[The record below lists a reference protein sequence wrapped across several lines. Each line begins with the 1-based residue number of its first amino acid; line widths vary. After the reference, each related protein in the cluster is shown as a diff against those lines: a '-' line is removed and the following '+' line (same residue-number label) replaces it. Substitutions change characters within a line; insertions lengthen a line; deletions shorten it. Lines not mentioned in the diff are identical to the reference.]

1 MKSKSVL
8 AVVIFMTTLGT
19 PAILTI
25 QEIHAADGNYQGGSE
40 SVVVGENE
48 YVAWFSNK
56 SGN

>member
-8 AVVIFMTTLGT
+8 AFVIFMTTLGT

-25 QEIHAADGNYQGGSE
+25 QEIYAADGSYQGESD

>member
-8 AVVIFMTTLGT
+8 AVDIFMTTLGT

-25 QEIHAADGNYQGGSE
+25 QETFADGNYRGWSK

-48 YVAWFSNK
+48 YVARFSNK

>member
-25 QEIHAADGNYQGGSE
+25 QEIYAADGNYQVGNK
-40 SVVVGENE
+40 SVVVGQNE

>member
-8 AVVIFMTTLGT
+8 AVDIFMTTLGT

-25 QEIHAADGNYQGGSE
+25 QETFADGNYRGWSK

>member
-25 QEIHAADGNYQGGSE
+25 QEIYAADGSYQGESE

-48 YVAWFSNK
+48 YVA
-56 SGN
+56 